1 MLMKICKTLKRK
13 GNQKGFTLV
22 ELLIVM
28 AILAIL
34 VAIAVPRFG
43 ASLANAKNQAN
54 EANIM
59 MIKKAAELAVYN
71 EDVFPDDGDIDI
83 METLVEKAYM
93 ALIPIV
99 GFQVVSSTYFQAVG
113 KAKQAAVLSLSRQ
126 VLFFIPLLIVLP
138 RFWGVEGV
146 WRAAPIADFLAV
158 CLSATMMYFEM
169 RKIKE
174 QDEQSLANN

>member
-34 VAIAVPRFG
+34 AAIAVPRFG

-59 MIKKAAELAVYN
+59 MIEKAAQLAVLN
-71 EDVFPDDGDIDI
+71 GDVTPGSVDNTDDVMSALTEKGYLDKAPVNPANNFTYKVYVEKRAETGSIAEQFEIIVDDGS
-83 METLVEKAYM
+83 
-93 ALIPIV
+93 
-99 GFQVVSSTYFQAVG
+99 GG
-113 KAKQAAVLSLSRQ
+113 
-126 VLFFIPLLIVLP
+126 
-138 RFWGVEGV
+138 EGGG
-146 WRAAPIADFLAV
+146 DG
-158 CLSATMMYFEM
+158 
-169 RKIKE
+169 
-174 QDEQSLANN
+174 

>member
-1 MLMKICKTLKRK
+1 MKICKTLKRK

-83 METLVEKAYM
+83 METLVEKAYIDGELTNPVTGNPYTVTITKEGDN
-93 ALIPIV
+93 LIIEV
-99 GFQVVSSTYFQAVG
+99 ASEEETGQQ
-113 KAKQAAVLSLSRQ
+113 Q
-126 VLFFIPLLIVLP
+126 
-138 RFWGVEGV
+138 
-146 WRAAPIADFLAV
+146 
-158 CLSATMMYFEM
+158 
-169 RKIKE
+169 
-174 QDEQSLANN
+174 

>member
-83 METLVEKAYM
+83 METLVEKAYIDGELTNPVTGNPYTVTITKEGDN
-93 ALIPIV
+93 LIIEV
-99 GFQVVSSTYFQAVG
+99 ASEEETGQQ
-113 KAKQAAVLSLSRQ
+113 Q
-126 VLFFIPLLIVLP
+126 
-138 RFWGVEGV
+138 
-146 WRAAPIADFLAV
+146 
-158 CLSATMMYFEM
+158 
-169 RKIKE
+169 
-174 QDEQSLANN
+174 